1 MKNRELK
8 ELREK
13 HLNQRKNLFKNEE
26 FVKEYE
32 LFEIEYAIAKILHET
47 RIEAKITQK
56 EIAEKMNTRQS
67 VVSRIE
73 RGANVS
79 IETLAKYAAACGKKV
94 ELKLV

>member
-1 MKNRELK
+1 MKNTKLK
-8 ELREK
+8 KLREK
-13 HLNQRKNLFKNEE
+13 HLEQRTNLFKNEK

-32 LFEIEYAIAKILHET
+32 LFEIEYTIAKILHET
-47 RIEAKITQK
+47 RVEANITQK

-73 RGANVS
+73 NGCNVS
-79 IETLAKYAAACGKKV
+79 IETLAKYAAACGKRV